1 VEREDN
7 VFKKYAWSLWIGS
20 DPEIIVTETSTSND
34 VESEWKQARQ
44 GSRELILQAKY
55 MMRVQ
60 QLIVWKTTVDGVV
73 RCTCKAVEV
82 FEVPTISHSTG
93 SETPG
98 QSDASPRTLPK
109 VAVELRDGTV
119 HFMEIHTEED
129 LNLV

>member
-73 RCTCKAVEV
+73 RCTCKAVAV
-82 FEVPTISHSTG
+82 FHVPTLSHSTG

-98 QSDASPRTLPK
+98 QSDVPSSTLPK
-109 VAVELRDGTV
+109 VAVGLRDVIV
-119 HFMEIHTEED
+119 HFMKLLTEIED
-129 LNLV
+129 